1 MVSFKI
7 KSDESL
13 TILVAQEFNTSEKE
27 RVTLM
32 IESLFD
38 TNMQGQIYFDIS
50 QNVKKISLKMILD
63 FCENLPYNYVIT
75 QKSCA

>member
-13 TILVAQEFNTSEKE
+13 TILVAQEFNSSEKE
-27 RVTLM
+27 RVSLI
-32 IESLFD
+32 IESLFE
-38 TNMQGQIYFDIS
+38 TNMQGKIYFDIA
-50 QNVKKISLKMILD
+50 QNVKNISLKMIVD

-75 QKSCA
+75 QKACA

>member
-13 TILVAQEFNTSEKE
+13 TILVAKEFNASERD
-27 RVTLM
+27 RVSLM

-38 TNMQGQIYFDIS
+38 TNPQGQIYCDIA
-50 QNVKKISLKMILD
+50 QNVQTVGLRMIID
-63 FCENLPYNYVIT
+63 FFENLPYNYVIT
-75 QKSCA
+75 QKACA

>member
-13 TILVAQEFNTSEKE
+13 TILVAQEFNISERE
-27 RVTLM
+27 RVSLM

-38 TNMQGQIYFDIS
+38 SNLQGKIHFDIA
-50 QNVKKISLKMILD
+50 QNVKNVSLKLIMD
-63 FCENLPYNYVIT
+63 FCEGLPYNYIIT
-75 QKSCA
+75 QKART